1 MNNLIKLILFSVL
14 IFAISCSTEKS
25 SKVDKVNPFIGTGGH
40 GHTYPGASSPFGMVQ
55 LSPDTRLDGW
65 DGCSAYHY
73 SDSVVYGF
81 SHTHLSGTGVSDYA
95 DVLLMPTTGDLK
107 LNKLDFASFFSHKN
121 EIASPGYYATK
132 LNDYN
137 ILVELTATPRVGFHK
152 YIFPKSEN
160 AHIVIDLKHRDMVL
174 DASIAIVGDREI
186 EGKRISKAWAEE
198 QHVYFVAQFSKPF
211 KAYGIAINDKIVQD
225 ISRAE
230 GKNIK
235 SYVSFT
241 TKDNEEILVKVGISA
256 VSIQNAR
263 KNLEA
268 EIPQWDFKQVKEQVR
283 QSWKKELGKINI
295 RGGTAEQQIVFYTAL
310 YHSMLAP
317 NIYNDVDGK
326 YRGRDL
332 KIHQTEGFDY
342 YTVFSLWDTYRAT
355 HPLYTIIDRK
365 RTNDFIQT
373 FIKQYEQGGMLP
385 VWELSA
391 NETGCMI
398 GYHSVPVITDAYMK
412 GIRDYD
418 VEKAFE
424 AMLNSAKQDH
434 LGLEYYKKK
443 GYIPA
448 DKEAESVSKTL
459 EYAYDDWC
467 IAQMAKDLNKE
478 AEYESF
484 IQRAQNY
491 KNLYDPSTAFM
502 RAKYNDSWD
511 IPFDPRE
518 VNFNFTE
525 ANSWQY
531 SFYVPQDITGL
542 IKLHGGKE
550 QLETKL
556 DGLFTENSETTGR
569 QQSDIT
575 GLIGQYAHGNE
586 PSHHMA
592 YLYNYLNKPWKTQ
605 KMISQ
610 ILEEMYSNQPD
621 GLSGNEDCGQMSSW
635 YVLSAMGFYPVTP
648 ASNIYAIGTPL
659 FSEAKINL
667 ENGKQFVIKANHVN
681 EENIYIQSAKLNGE
695 TYTKSYLSHTTLMD
709 GGELEFE
716 MGSQPNKNWGVAE
729 VDIPVSSIQDSPIM
743 PVPFIEAKKT
753 FIGSQM
759 VSLGSIIDGVEIHY
773 TLDGTE
779 PNMQSPVFTQA
790 FSINKTTVIK
800 AFAHNK
806 ELGSSDHIDA
816 QFFAV
821 PKGRSVQY
829 FINGVPINND
839 SEKRPY
845 SPQYTA
851 GGDMGLIDLIKG
863 SADFKT
869 GEWQGFEGIDMEV
882 VVDLG
887 KKQRIKYLSTG
898 CQQDSKSWIL
908 MPVEVKYFTSN
919 DGVFFKPL
927 ATVKNDVDPRKQGGI
942 IKNFEVNVNTRTRYI
957 KVIAKNM
964 GKLPNWHL
972 GYELDGKVWI
982 FIDEI
987 EIK

>member
-1 MNNLIKLILFSVL
+1 MNYFANLILLSALLITT
-14 IFAISCSTEKS
+14 SCLTEKS

-95 DVLLMPTTGDLK
+95 DILLMPTTGDLK
-107 LNKLDFASFFSHKN
+107 LNKLDFASSFSHKN

-132 LNDYN
+132 LDDYN

-174 DASIAIVGDREI
+174 DASIAIVGDNEI

-211 KAYGIAINDKIVQD
+211 KAYGIAIDDEIVRD
-225 ISRAE
+225 ISQAE

-235 SYVSFT
+235 GYVSFVT
-241 TKDNEEILVKVGISA
+241 HENEEIMVKVGISA

-268 EIPQWDFKQVKEQVR
+268 EIPQWNFKQVKEQVR
-283 QSWKKELGKINI
+283 KSWEKELGKINI
-295 RGGTAEQQIVFYTAL
+295 KGGTEEQQTVFYTAL

-317 NIYNDVDGK
+317 NIYNDVDGR

-332 KIHQTEGFDY
+332 KIHQTDGFDY

-355 HPLYTIIDRK
+355 HPLFTIIETK

-398 GYHSVPVITDAYMK
+398 GYHSVPVIADAYMK

-424 AMLNSAKQDH
+424 AMMNSANQDH
-434 LGLEYYKKK
+434 LGLEYYKKN

-467 IAQMAKDLNKE
+467 IAQMAKDLNRN
-478 AEYESF
+478 AAYERF
-484 IQRAQNY
+484 INRAQNY
-491 KNLYDPSTAFM
+491 KNIYDPATAFM
-502 RAKYNDSWD
+502 RAKYNNSWD

-531 SFYVPQDITGL
+531 SFYVPQDVTGL

-550 QLETKL
+550 QLEAKL

-667 ENGKQFVIKANHVN
+667 ENGKQFVIKANNVSA
-681 EENIYIQSAKLNGE
+681 ENFYIQSLTLNGVD
-695 TYTKSYLSHTTLMD
+695 YSKSYLTHSAILD
-709 GGELEFE
+709 GGEMIFE
-716 MGSQPNKNWGVAE
+716 MGSQPNEKWGSGKE
-729 VDIPVSSIQDSPIM
+729 DIPISVIQDHHIM

-773 TLDGTE
+773 TLDGSE
-779 PNMQSPVFTQA
+779 PNMQSPVFNQA
-790 FSINKTTVIK
+790 FRINKSTVIK
-800 AFAHNK
+800 AFSYNE
-806 ELGSSDHIDA
+806 ELGKSDPIDA
-816 QFFAV
+816 QFFAI

-829 FINGVPINND
+829 YTNGVPINKD
-839 SEKRPY
+839 TEQRPY
-845 SPQYTA
+845 SAQYTA

-908 MPVEVKYFTSN
+908 MPVEVKYFTSE

-927 ATVKNDVDPRKQGGI
+927 ASVKNDVDPRKQGGI
-942 IKNFEVNVNTRTRYI
+942 IKNFEVKVNTRTRFI

-964 GKLPNWHL
+964 GKLPDWHL